1 MSSFTLLARLAGPL
15 QSWGAMARFDRRDTL
30 THPTKSGFIG
40 LLAAALGHD
49 RAAALGRLTE
59 LRFAVRAD
67 RPGVPVQDFHIVGGG
82 RYPIRPRDLITDH
95 RRAHRAASV
104 MEAGEGPVF
113 SATADHLVDDWYG
126 APKGIAPDPDS
137 GVLIAK
143 NLSRHPMTTTRGYLA
158 DAAFVAAVQH
168 PDRSFL
174 DELSTALEQPKRLL
188 WLGRKS
194 CPPAGEI
201 SAGVHPGT
209 LEEVLAA
216 TKLLP
221 NSNSVSEPN
230 TERLWT
236 WLEVPPGT
244 PGAVRVNDNPVSFDS
259 NRSTHAPRWE
269 KRVHIAPGQS
279 IGWDHLL

>member
-1 MSSFTLLARLAGPL
+1 MSTFTLLARLAGPL
-15 QSWGAMARFDRRDTL
+15 QSWGAMARFDRRDTR

-49 RAAALGRLTE
+49 RAADLGRLTE

-67 RPGVPVQDFHIVGGG
+67 RPGIPVQDFHIVGGG
-82 RYPIRPRDLITDH
+82 CYPIRPRDLITDH
-95 RRAHRAASV
+95 RRAHSMASV
-104 MEAGEGPVF
+104 LEAGEGPVF
-113 SATADHLVDDWYG
+113 SATTDHLINGWYG

-137 GVLIAK
+137 GALIAK
-143 NLSRHPMTTTRGYLA
+143 NLNRHPMTTTRGHLA

-174 DELSTALEQPKRLL
+174 DELSTALEQPQRLL

-209 LEEVLAA
+209 LEEVLEA
-216 TKLLP
+216 TMPLP
-221 NSNSVSEPN
+221 NAS
-230 TERLWT
+230 TERPWT

-244 PGAVRVNDNPVSFDS
+244 TGAVRVNDNPVSFDS
-259 NRSTHAPRWE
+259 NHRTHAPRWE
-269 KRVHIAPGQS
+269 QRVSITPGQS